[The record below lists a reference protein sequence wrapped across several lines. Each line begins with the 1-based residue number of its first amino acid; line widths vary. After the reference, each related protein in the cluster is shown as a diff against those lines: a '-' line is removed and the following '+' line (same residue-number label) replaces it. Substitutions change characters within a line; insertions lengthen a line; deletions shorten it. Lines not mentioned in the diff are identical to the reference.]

1 MKSIALIITLVAT
14 LMSIPLSSAAES
26 KDVFSFSRSTL
37 FSTSLENQ
45 KIAENT
51 EAPKPATEWGVKPE
65 STIKKESE
73 ALLLLDAEEIIK
85 NKLVLKYRTR
95 IDQLIAR
102 LSTRLATLTPDEQRE
117 TLSDLL
123 ERVIEKKE
131 VIVENTTLE
140 QFKKDIILSILEHL
154 IIRVEW
160 VIHESAQQV
169 DAEKIQA

>member
-1 MKSIALIITLVAT
+1 MPI
-14 LMSIPLSSAAES
+14 SSAAES

-51 EAPKPATEWGVKPE
+51 EAPKPATEWEAKPD
-65 STIKKESE
+65 TPTKKESE

-85 NKLVLKYRTR
+85 NKLVLKYQTR
-95 IDQLIAR
+95 IDQLIVRLTTR
-102 LSTRLATLTPDEQRE
+102 LSTLTPDEQRE

-123 ERVIEKKE
+123 ARVIEKKE

-160 VIHESAQQV
+160 VIHESAQQI